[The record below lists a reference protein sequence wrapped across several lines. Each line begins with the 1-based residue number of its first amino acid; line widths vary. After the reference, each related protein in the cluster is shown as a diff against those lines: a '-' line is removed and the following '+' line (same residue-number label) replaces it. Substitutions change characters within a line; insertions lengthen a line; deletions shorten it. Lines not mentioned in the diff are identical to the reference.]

1 MEDYYLKYAKPIN
14 PFIYDNIIQSLQ
26 QWHSNAKE
34 ELEIY
39 LFLTK
44 EIKNDSLNHYPQ
56 NEKVKAFNGIDKFKK
71 VCQFQM
77 QNIAECLIELQRKN
91 SDDIYEEELYSHIEE
106 LRKNYN
112 NMLLNNQKFIVSIK
126 FLIEMKHKYLTN
138 KRELQN
144 TQRTINKNHKNL
156 TTNSS
161 KTNIVDNLLNY
172 SSTNEQRNLLN
183 NNNTYNNNNNI
194 KKKRNVDS
202 YLHKVISPY
211 NKLMN
216 YNNNNNIGNNSINNN
231 SNNVSYNKSYNG
243 NDSDKKSIKHSRS
256 FISLN
261 KRKEGTLG
269 LKDNNNNISNNS
281 TIKNVVNTLS
291 SNHYNNKSKVQIENE
306 ELKEEI
312 KNIKSQLNIMNE
324 TIQLLSEKVVNV
336 QKENN
341 ALKQHNQSLIN
352 LIEKGLG
359 LNK

>member
-14 PFIYDNIIQSLQ
+14 PFIYDNIIQTLQ

-91 SDDIYEEELYSHIEE
+91 SDDICEEELYSHIEE

-144 TQRTINKNHKNL
+144 TQRIINKNYKNL

-161 KTNIVDNLLNY
+161 KTNIIDNLLNY

-183 NNNTYNNNNNI
+183 YNNTYNNNNI

-202 YLHKVISPY
+202 YLHKAISPY

-216 YNNNNNIGNNSINNN
+216 YNNNIGNNSINN
-231 SNNVSYNKSYNG
+231 SNNVSYNRSNNG

-291 SNHYNNKSKVQIENE
+291 SNHYNNKSKIQIENE

-312 KNIKSQLNIMNE
+312 KNIKSQLNIMSE
-324 TIQLLSEKVVNV
+324 TIQLLSEKVANV
-336 QKENN
+336 QQENN

>member
-202 YLHKVISPY
+202 YLHKAISPY

-216 YNNNNNIGNNSINNN
+216 YNNNIGNNSINN

-261 KRKEGTLG
+261 KRK
-269 LKDNNNNISNNS
+269 
-281 TIKNVVNTLS
+281 
-291 SNHYNNKSKVQIENE
+291 
-306 ELKEEI
+306 
-312 KNIKSQLNIMNE
+312 
-324 TIQLLSEKVVNV
+324 
-336 QKENN
+336 
-341 ALKQHNQSLIN
+341 
-352 LIEKGLG
+352 
-359 LNK
+359 